1 MRQISMTTPEPDDR
15 LPLSL
20 ERIRELILAEED
32 ADAETL
38 HLTANETVL
47 SPLAQAAAGSPLQSR
62 YLLEHLDMR
71 GDSPSRLGNL
81 LFRGMNGVNEIER
94 SSTEVCRR
102 L

>member
-1 MRQISMTTPEPDDR
+1 MTTPEPDDR

-32 ADAETL
+32 ADADTL

-81 LFRGMNGVNEIER
+81 ALHDPGCSRALKPPV
-94 SSTEVCRR
+94 SSR
-102 L
+102 LRAM